1 MYEQIEKPKENK
13 SRAVAN
19 AVSQKRSSVKQGI
32 GFVDNRPGAVAQQ
45 KVQMMANNHAA
56 QQYQPIQ
63 KRENNTGLPD
73 NLKSGIESLSGYSMD
88 DVKVHYNSDKP
99 AQLQAH
105 AFAQGTD
112 IHLATGQEKHLP
124 HEAWHVVQQKQGRVK
139 PTKQMKGGVNVNDDA
154 GLEKEADIMGAKS
167 TSTNVVEPNN
177 KLDSE
182 KQVVQNSIGV
192 KSVLQGAWV
201 MKDGEYVY
209 EEDLASNDIKIR
221 FLFETK
227 GLTVESAEKWLK
239 NGGVELEGN
248 PKYILREFL
257 YDSGIKRTYGFLMQ
271 HAFKKDLLAYNAKKH
286 AQEQEDL
293 LKSVVNMGEWILDN
307 YPPGNFVYI
316 GLGRSPG
323 AILGYLQ
330 KVTPGNAFSVPIS
343 SFRPGPGDKWDVIY
357 DSMTSNVVKTNFFG
371 SKKIVKSPTPGLS
384 KDQSDMLGTHFSEF
398 IPINLLDKDV
408 LLIDYTQGAQ
418 SLIAGQHYLQKYITK
433 KRKKGKVFALALHEE
448 RHEYRVKGIHKS
460 ISEPRSMKWNPL
472 DAYYNTEKRK
482 DWGEHFEPKTLSGKK
497 HEGLS
502 EAFRRE
508 LFDDF
513 SEHGSFKLLE
523 QEKDTFERDR
533 PKKQGGKNEGYDV
546 LQDEISKVAG
556 LKPSFGGEKT
566 SSASS
571 SKRGDH
577 SQNTSI
583 MGVNA
588 HVFDLPGR
596 IFGAMGAELEQ
607 TINEKE
613 RNGNLLKEA
622 ADTIR
627 ANFRR
632 EIDAIIMD
640 SIKAIEQAPEQA
652 EAVIRRGRVLIES
665 IMRRY
670 VS

>member
-1 MYEQIEKPKENK
+1 MNTHADKTQENK
-13 SRAVAN
+13 SQ
-19 AVSQKRSSVKQGI
+19 AVSVVDSQIQSGGKSTLQ
-32 GFVDNRPGAVAQQ
+32 FVDNRPEAVAQRKLQ
-45 KVQMMANNHAA
+45 EMANNSQQVSQLRAFQKMANNSPQAKQAA
-56 QQYQPIQ
+56 QLQAIADNYSTKRQQPIQ
-63 KRENNTGLPD
+63 KKENNTGLPD
-73 NLKSGIESLSGYSMD
+73 NLKSGIENLSGYSMD

-99 AQLQAH
+99 AQLKAH
-105 AFAQGTD
+105 AYAQGTD
-112 IHLATGQEKHLP
+112 IHVASGQEKHLP

-139 PTKQMKGGVNVNDDA
+139 PTIQMKGKVNVNDDA
-154 GLEKEADIMGAKS
+154 DLEKEADVMGAKS
-167 TSTNVVEPNN
+167 TSTNIVEPNN

-182 KQVVQNSIGV
+182 KQVIQNSIGV

-201 MKDGEYVY
+201 MKDGKYVY
-209 EEDLASNDIKIR
+209 EEDLASNDIKVR

-248 PKYILREFL
+248 PKYILKEFL

-307 YPPGNFVYI
+307 YPHDNFVYI

-357 DSMTSNVVKTNFFG
+357 DSMTSKVVKTNFFG
-371 SKKIVKSPTPGLS
+371 SKKTVNSPTPGLS

-408 LLIDYTQGAQ
+408 LLIDYTEGAQ
-418 SLIAGQHYLQKYITK
+418 SLIAGQHYLQKYITE

-448 RHEYRVKGIHKS
+448 KDECTVKGIHKS

-482 DWGEHFEPKTLSGKK
+482 DWGKHFKPKTLSGKK

-556 LKPSFGGEKT
+556 
-566 SSASS
+566 
-571 SKRGDH
+571 
-577 SQNTSI
+577 
-583 MGVNA
+583 
-588 HVFDLPGR
+588 
-596 IFGAMGAELEQ
+596 
-607 TINEKE
+607 
-613 RNGNLLKEA
+613 
-622 ADTIR
+622 
-627 ANFRR
+627 RR

-670 VS
+670 VG